1 MLQKLITEASFADRK
16 AARKAALDAKSKVPQ
31 GKSLNVAGPKNTK
44 TGVSGGVA
52 DSARKRIGGEF
63 EKLRNDITTLT
74 NKINSGTFASDF
86 DKSQT
91 ERELEDKKKQ
101 LADKEKQLQFYKDTD
116 KTAREKIDAQDAQT
130 RNDIRNIGAN
140 LGVIGK
146 IITRFIGDGASG
158 SQQKEITDLKKK
170 ISDLTN
176 KIKSG
181 SFKDDIQKSDAESEL
196 RKMKKVLDSKLAQ
209 AQTVNQKMLNNDA
222 NLKKMLENPRE
233 FKKFVDNVRSFL
245 KRQMKRRGYDDG
257 QINKLLENYNL
268 ELNVHNLLLEANK
281 KNAPLLREYREH
293 IQQLMPYMQKQ
304 IGFNK
309 PPTIN
314 FLEDEANAQD
324 PLGKTAHYDPSNM
337 EISVYVTG
345 RHPKDI
351 MRSVAHE
358 MIHHAQNCRGD
369 LSPDKVGEAGEGYAQ
384 SNGHLRNMEK
394 EAYLLG
400 NMMFR
405 DWEDTHKKGNN
416 IMEKELEE
424 EMCEHDK
431 VHPGKTHAAYK
442 RDDKPLNEWKNQ
454 ELFGLLMKRF
464 GIIAE
469 KGSKPDFLDL
479 DKDGD
484 KEEPMKKAA
493 KEKKDDS
500 SLEEEKMTKGE
511 KKEKEKIV
519 KGMKKNKKDFEK
531 RYPGRGEQ
539 VMYATAT
546 KKAMEK

>member
-1 MLQKLITEASFADRK
+1 MKY
-16 AARKAALDAKSKVPQ
+16 
-31 GKSLNVAGPKNTK
+31 
-44 TGVSGGVA
+44 
-52 DSARKRIGGEF
+52 RI
-63 EKLRNDITTLT
+63 
-74 NKINSGTFASDF
+74 
-86 DKSQT
+86 
-91 ERELEDKKKQ
+91 
-101 LADKEKQLQFYKDTD
+101 
-116 KTAREKIDAQDAQT
+116 
-130 RNDIRNIGAN
+130 
-140 LGVIGK
+140 
-146 IITRFIGDGASG
+146 
-158 SQQKEITDLKKK
+158 
-170 ISDLTN
+170 
-176 KIKSG
+176 
-181 SFKDDIQKSDAESEL
+181 
-196 RKMKKVLDSKLAQ
+196 
-209 AQTVNQKMLNNDA
+209 
-222 NLKKMLENPRE
+222 
-233 FKKFVDNVRSFL
+233 
-245 KRQMKRRGYDDG
+245 
-257 QINKLLENYNL
+257 LLEEKKNN
-268 ELNVHNLLLEANK
+268 NLLLEYH
-281 KNAPLLREYREH
+281 EY

-314 FLEDEANAQD
+314 FLEDEQNAQD
-324 PLGKTAHYDPSNM
+324 PLGRTAHYDPSKM

-351 MRSVAHE
+351 LRSVAHE
-358 MIHHAQNCRGD
+358 MVHHAQNCRGD

-384 SNGHLRNMEK
+384 SNQHLRNMEK

-405 DWEDTHKKGNN
+405 DWEDKFKKGNN
-416 IMEKELEE
+416 TMKKELEE

-454 ELFGLLMKRF
+454 ELFGLLMKKF

-469 KGSKPDFLDL
+469 KRFANDKKL

-484 KEEPMKKAA
+484 GVPKWAD
-493 KEKKDDS
+493 KDDDDS
-500 SLEEEKMTKGE
+500 DVKEEKMTKGE
-511 KKEKEKIV
+511 KKEKERIV